1 MYHVLPMDPKQPLF
15 LGSGSLCAH
24 ESKAQTGYPLPWQWE
39 SPGVYGGDYVVPPHG
54 GHAVQPPPPAQ
65 KPNKSRTSTT
75 TRTRTIP

>member
-1 MYHVLPMDPKQPLF
+1 MYHVLPMDPEQPLF

-54 GHAVQPPPPAQ
+54 GHAVQPPPPPPHGGGHTV
-65 KPNKSRTSTT
+65 KPPSGKH
-75 TRTRTIP
+75 